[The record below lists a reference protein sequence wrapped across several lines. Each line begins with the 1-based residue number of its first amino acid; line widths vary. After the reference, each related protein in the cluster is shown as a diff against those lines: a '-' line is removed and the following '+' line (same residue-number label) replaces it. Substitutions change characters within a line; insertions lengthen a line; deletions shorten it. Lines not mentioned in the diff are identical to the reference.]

1 MAVYAF
7 IHYIYI
13 YIYMLLHNIYLIRGY
28 LWAKIL
34 KYAASVITPS
44 STNLF
49 NSSIEME
56 IFPSEW
62 KIAIEM

>member
-1 MAVYAF
+1 
-7 IHYIYI
+7 
-13 YIYMLLHNIYLIRGY
+13 MLLHNIYLIRGD

-49 NSSIEME
+49 NSSIEMG